1 MKPHILL
8 VGSGFSGITNYLR
21 QHGYDYTILKDRL
34 TTKFPDKKFK
44 HRVVCDFSDTQSV
57 LRLLDSLPHFDA
69 VITVYERY
77 ISVTAHIAHHLN
89 LPGLPLDAAHACTDK
104 FLMRQLFAKAPK
116 QISPDFALVKSEADV
131 REFAKN
137 HDFPLI
143 LKPANLSKS
152 LLVTKND
159 TLGQLLENYQRTA
172 AQIQAVYDKYAPHT
186 EPKLLVEEFLNG
198 HNHSVDA
205 FVDKD
210 GTPYVLKQVVD
221 YQIGHEVGFDD
232 SFQYS
237 RLLPSQLSQA
247 DQAALRECADLGI
260 RALGIKNSPA
270 HVEVIV
276 TKNGPRI
283 VEIGARNG
291 GYREFMHRVA
301 NGIDIQGAALALA
314 FGKQPHITATKEES
328 CAVLELFP
336 KTPGTFE
343 GITHEAELRALP
355 SFLNMRVKATPGTF
369 VGKAAD
375 GYKMCAVVE
384 LHHKDQAQVK
394 QDMAYILAN
403 VAVKTS

>member
-1 MKPHILL
+1 
-8 VGSGFSGITNYLR
+8 
-21 QHGYDYTILKDRL
+21 
-34 TTKFPDKKFK
+34 
-44 HRVVCDFSDTQSV
+44 
-57 LRLLDSLPHFDA
+57 LPHFDA

-77 ISVTAHIAHHLN
+77 IDITAHIAQHLN
-89 LPGLPLDAAHACTDK
+89 LPGLPLDAARACTDK

-116 QISPDFALVKSEADV
+116 QISPDFALVESEADV
-131 REFAKN
+131 REFAKR

-159 TLGQLLENYQRTA
+159 TLDQLLENYQRTA
-172 AQIQAVYDKYAPHT
+172 AQIQSVYNKYAPHVK
-186 EPKLLVEEFLNG
+186 PKLLVEEFLDG

-210 GTPYVLKQVVD
+210 GTPHVLKQVVD
-221 YQIGHEVGFDD
+221 YQIGHEIGFDD

-270 HVEVIV
+270 HVEIIV
-276 TKNGPRI
+276 TKKGPRI

-291 GYREFMHRVA
+291 GYREFMHRIA
-301 NGIDIQGAALALA
+301 NGIDIQDAALALA
-314 FGKQPHITATKEES
+314 FGKQPHIAATKEES

-336 KTPGTFE
+336 KVPGTFV
-343 GITHEAELRALP
+343 GITHEAGLCALP
-355 SFLNMRVKATPGTF
+355 SFLDMRVKVAPGAF

-375 GYKMCAVVE
+375 GYKMCAIIQ
-384 LHHKDQAQVK
+384 LHHKDQAQIK
-394 QDMAYILAN
+394 QDMAYILVN